1 MTQPERTFISFG
13 AGVVPPPQAV
23 AVTVA
28 LEPVY
33 NILVSM
39 AALSSVDEIDGLSE
53 WVMRTAKALPAALAS
68 QNRLVF
74 WGIGVEALA
83 NAVPNGPA
91 TEHFPGYLAAL
102 AAREPV
108 ALRDELLYWLLHST
122 AWRTLLD
129 SVLLPEPEVSAV
141 LADPTI
147 GIRFLEGRADD
158 KFDHALAATVFDLFR
173 NPIALQRMLVAHLT
187 QLWETT
193 VEREWN
199 RVQPL
204 LQASVDAFEGVSLT
218 GLTILEAIEA
228 VTGRD
233 LRTLFR
239 LDALLRYRRI
249 RFLPTLHNGPYILWF
264 GDDEELRM
272 TFLARR
278 PQRGVSAMREP
289 LSALEL
295 GELAGRLAALADE
308 TRLAMLFALFE
319 QGELSTQA
327 IIDRFGL
334 NKSAASRHL
343 RLLYANNLL
352 RERREDGAKKVYT
365 LNQRTVGEVLR
376 LLGRLVGGD
385 GR

>member
-23 AVTVA
+23 VVTVA

-53 WVMRTAKALPAALAS
+53 WVMRTAEALPDALAS
-68 QNRLVF
+68 QNRLLF

-83 NAVPNGPA
+83 NAVPYGPA
-91 TEHFPGYLAAL
+91 TEHFPGYLAVL

-147 GIRFLEGRADD
+147 GIRFLEGRVDD
-158 KFDHALAATVFDLFR
+158 KFDHELAATVFDLFR

-199 RVQPL
+199 RVRPL
-204 LQASVDAFEGVSLT
+204 LQASVDAFEGANLS
-218 GLTILEAIEA
+218 GLTMLEAIEA

-239 LDALLRYRRI
+239 LDELLRYRRI
-249 RFLPTLHNGPYILWF
+249 RFMPTLHNGPYIVWF

-278 PQRGVSAMREP
+278 PQIDAREEHGP
-289 LSALEL
+289 LSALEF

-308 TRLAMLFALFE
+308 TRLVILFALFE
-319 QGELSTQA
+319 QGELSTQS

-343 RLLYANNLL
+343 RQLYANNLL
-352 RERREDGAKKVYT
+352 LERREDGAKKIYS
-365 LNQRTVGEVLR
+365 LNRRTFGEVLR
-376 LLGRLVGGD
+376 LLGRLTLD
-385 GR
+385 DR

>member
-1 MTQPERTFISFG
+1 MTQPERTFFSFG

-53 WVMRTAKALPAALAS
+53 WAMRTAEALPDALAS

-83 NAVPNGPA
+83 NAVPYGPA
-91 TEHFPGYLAAL
+91 TEHFPGYLDAL
-102 AAREPV
+102 AARDPV

-129 SVLLPEPEVSAV
+129 SVLLPEPEISAV

-158 KFDHALAATVFDLFR
+158 KFDHQLAATVFDLFR

-199 RVQPL
+199 RVRPL

-249 RFLPTLHNGPYILWF
+249 RFMPTLHNGPYIVWF
-264 GDDEELRM
+264 GDDKELRM

-278 PQRGVSAMREP
+278 PQRGVSAAREP

-376 LLGRLVGGD
+376 LLGRLASDGG
-385 GR
+385 

>member
-1 MTQPERTFISFG
+1 MTQPERTFFSFG

-53 WVMRTAKALPAALAS
+53 WAMRTAEALPDALAS

-83 NAVPNGPA
+83 NAVPYGPA
-91 TEHFPGYLAAL
+91 TEHFPGYLDAL
-102 AAREPV
+102 AARDPV

-129 SVLLPEPEVSAV
+129 SVLLPEPEISAV

-158 KFDHALAATVFDLFR
+158 KFDHQLAATVFELFR

-199 RVQPL
+199 RVRPL

-249 RFLPTLHNGPYILWF
+249 RFMPTLHNGPYIVWF
-264 GDDEELRM
+264 GDDKELRM

-278 PQRGVSAMREP
+278 PQRGVSAAREP

-376 LLGRLVGGD
+376 LLGRLASDGG
-385 GR
+385 